1 MTFTPKGEEIIRNEV
16 VEDLKS
22 DDDNFDEEANKGKI
36 DRIVQ
41 RRLKD
46 EEMKASLWKQKSAK
60 QEELE
65 KKAEELAR
73 LAKGQDNPPKPGDN
87 GKGQDKPEISIV
99 EMSQFF
105 AKGGTKTELRYVQK
119 VMAATGKDFAGAKND
134 PLFKAWKKEND
145 KMLESRKA
153 QRDPARGGT
162 VKAKDGKDE
171 KMVEEMSHNLPAG
184 FSAKPKAKK

>member
-1 MTFTPKGEEIIRNEV
+1 MTFTQKGEDIIRNEV
-16 VEDLKS
+16 VEDLKV
-22 DDDNFDEEANKGKI
+22 DDDNFDEDANKGKI

-73 LAKGQDNPPKPGDN
+73 LAKGQDNPPKPEDK
-87 GKGQDKPEISIV
+87 GKGQNKPDVSV
-99 EMSQFF
+99 TDMSWFF
-105 AKGGTKTELRYVQK
+105 AKGGTRTELRYVQK
-119 VMAATGKDFAGAKND
+119 VMGATGKDFRGAMND

-153 QRDPARGGT
+153 QLDPSRGGT
-162 VKAKDGKDE
+162 AKQKASEDDKL
-171 KMVEEMSHNLPAG
+171 VEEMSRNLPAG
-184 FSAKPKAKK
+184 FSAKPKVKK